1 MRTELDPKEILN
13 RLSAAE
19 FKKNNGIV
27 MRGVAIGFPV
37 RWFKLEELETV
48 IQNRI
53 GEQEIKKTI
62 VYLSDEGYLK
72 YRSIN
77 GEKVRDVVDFELSEL
92 EFRLAPRGTRLI
104 ESVEKN
110 ELIEL

>member
-27 MRGVAIGFPV
+27 MRGVALGFPY
-37 RWFKLEELETV
+37 RWFTVRDLEMV

-53 GEQEIKKTI
+53 SEQEVKKTI
-62 VYLSDEGYLK
+62 VYLTDEGYLK
-72 YRSIN
+72 YRSIT
-77 GEKVRDVVDFELSEL
+77 GEKVRDVVDFELSDL

-104 ESVEKN
+104 EFVEKN